1 MKLYLTILSFI
12 IVHLS
17 NAQLSLSGVVVDS
30 LSKEPLPFV
39 KVLFLN
45 TADGAITDF
54 EGGFTVVTNK
64 KVDSLQ
70 FSYVGFKTLT
80 IPIPAENRNNLIIP
94 MVSSTQLGEVEVIAA
109 KKNPAFRILKEINN
123 HRPEN
128 DPRELEAYECEVY
141 NKLQFDLNNIGENF
155 EDNKLISKFDFIAD
169 YTDTLHGKDY
179 LPVLLSESVSNY
191 YYKNSPQ
198 QKKEVITASHVTG
211 IDNLQLGQ
219 FTGDM
224 YQNVNIYDTYIGMF
238 GKDFLSPIAPTGRA
252 FYKYYLMG
260 EDTLDGQL
268 CYHLMFR
275 PRREGDGAFIGD
287 MWITDSTYAVK
298 RVIAEIPDNVNI
310 NYVSSFKVEQNFDY
324 VDSTVWMVTNEKV
337 FAEFKLFNEM
347 KKQKLIGI
355 YVRKTTSRNKITINQ
370 PYDFDFY
377 TSDVELSDSASNR
390 SEDYWKTV
398 RHDSLTNEESGVI
411 NMVDSLKQN
420 KTFRF
425 YDNLSYMAYTGFWR
439 AGPIE
444 IGNIFSAY
452 NKNVVEGH
460 RAMLSLRTSNKFSRR
475 HEINLFGLYG
485 FGDQVFKYGGSYRFK
500 LNNAPREMFR
510 IAYKKKIEQLGLS
523 SRLGDIG
530 NSFTTLF
537 SAGPLDKL
545 TMVNQASL
553 SFEKDYRF
561 NMRTFNAIE
570 WKNFTALGED
580 TDYTRVDEFGDTV
593 KINSVTSFEIRNQI
607 MYTKEEKFISGS
619 FDRFSMGS
627 RYPIISL
634 THTLGIKDVL
644 GSEYNFNRLD
654 FIIDHRPKIGFWGKL
669 HYNVYAGKI
678 FGTLPYP
685 FLNIHEGNQTY
696 YLQTGT
702 FNLLNYYEFVSDT
715 WVGVNFEHRLQGLI
729 LDKVPLIKKLKWRTV
744 YAFKAVVGSFD
755 DKHLSVMNLPSYTN
769 QLSFTKPYME
779 ASVGVENIFKFIRI
793 DAVWRLSYLNASDV
807 RKFGVKFTFTGDF

>member
-1 MKLYLTILSFI
+1 MKLYLTILSFL
-12 IVHLS
+12 IVQFAC
-17 NAQLSLSGVVVDS
+17 AQLTLSGVVVDS

-54 EGGFTVVTNK
+54 DGGFTVSTHK
-64 KVDSLQ
+64 KVDSIE

-80 IPIPAENRNNLIIP
+80 IAIPTENQLNLTIP
-94 MVSSTQLGEVEVIAA
+94 MVSSTQLGEVEVIAQ

-128 DPRELEAYECEVY
+128 DPRELDAYECEVY
-141 NKLQFDLNNIGENF
+141 NKLQFDLNNIGDNF
-155 EDNKLISKFDFIAD
+155 EDNKIIKKFDFVAD
-169 YTDTLHGKDY
+169 YTDTLYGKDY

-191 YYKNSPQ
+191 YFKNSPK
-198 QKKEVITASHVTG
+198 QKKEVITATHVTG

-224 YQNVNIYDTYIGMF
+224 YQNVNIYDNYIGMF

-298 RVIAEIPDNVNI
+298 RVIAEIPDNVNL
-310 NYVSSFKVEQNFDY
+310 NYISSFKVEQNFDFI
-324 VDSTVWMVTNEKV
+324 DSTAWIVTNEKV
-337 FAEFKLFNEM
+337 FAEFKLFNEFE
-347 KKQKLIGI
+347 KQKLLGV
-355 YVRKTTSRNKITINQ
+355 YVRKTTSRTNIVINK
-370 PYDFDFY
+370 PYAFDFY
-377 TSDVELSDSASNR
+377 VADVEITDSASTR
-390 SEDYWKTV
+390 TEEYWKTV
-398 RHDSLTNEESGVI
+398 RHDSLTHEEAGVI
-411 NMVDSLKQN
+411 SMVDSLKQN
-420 KTFRF
+420 KTFKL

-439 AGPIE
+439 AGPLE
-444 IGNIFSAY
+444 IGNVFSLY
-452 NKNVVEGH
+452 NKNIAEGH
-460 RAMLSLRTSNKFSRR
+460 RVMFNVRTSNKFSTK
-475 HEINLFGLYG
+475 HEINAFGIYG
-485 FGDQVFKYGGSYRFK
+485 FGDQQYKYGGSYRWK
-500 LNNAPREMFR
+500 LRNSPREMLRF
-510 IAYKKKIEQLGLS
+510 AYRKKIEQLGLS

-537 SAGPLDKL
+537 SQGPLDKL
-545 TMVNQASL
+545 TMVDKASI
-553 SFEKDYRF
+553 SFEKDYAI
-561 NMRTFNAIE
+561 NLRTFSAVE
-570 WKNFTALGED
+570 WKNFTPLGLS
-580 TDYTRVDEFGDTV
+580 DYSRINDIGDTI
-593 KINSVTSFEIRNQI
+593 KILNLTSFEIRNQI
-607 MYTKEEKFISGS
+607 MYTKEEKFVSGS
-619 FDRFSMGS
+619 FERYSMGS

-634 THTLGIKDVL
+634 THTLGIKEVF

-654 FIIDHRPKIGFWGKL
+654 FILDHRPKIGFWGKL

-685 FLNIHEGNQTY
+685 FLNVHEGNQTY

-744 YAFKAVVGSFD
+744 YAFKAVIGSFD
-755 DKHLSVMNLPSYTN
+755 DKHLSVMNLPSYTS
-769 QLSFTKPYME
+769 QLSLTKPYME

-793 DAVWRLSYLNASDV
+793 DAIWRLSYLNTPDV

>member
-1 MKLYLTILSFI
+1 MKLYLTICSILLAQVVS
-12 IVHLS
+12 
-17 NAQLSLSGVVVDS
+17 AQLTLSGKVVDS
-30 LSKEPLPFV
+30 LSNDPLPFV
-39 KVLFLN
+39 KVLFVN
-45 TADGAITDF
+45 STDGAITDF
-54 EGGFTVVTNK
+54 NGGFKITTHK
-64 KVDSLQ
+64 KVDSIQ

-80 IPIPAENRNNLIIP
+80 IAVPQENKLKLTIPL
-94 MVSSTQLGEVEVIAA
+94 VSSTQLKAVEVVAE
-109 KKNPAFRILKEINN
+109 KKNPAFRILKEIND
-123 HRPEN
+123 HRPQN
-128 DPRELEAYECEVY
+128 DPRELDAYECEVY

-155 EDNKLISKFDFIAD
+155 EDNKLIRKFDFIAD
-169 YTDTLHGKDY
+169 YTDTINGTDY

-198 QKKEVITASHVTG
+198 QKKEVITATHVTG

-224 YQNVNIYDTYIGMF
+224 YQNVNIYDNFIGMF
-238 GKDFLSPIAPTGRA
+238 GKDFLSPIAQTGRA

-260 EDTLDGQL
+260 EDTLGGQL

-298 RVIAEIPDNVNI
+298 RVIAEIPDHVNI
-310 NYVSSFKVEQNFDY
+310 NYISSFKVEQNFDFI
-324 VDSTVWMVTNEKV
+324 DSTVWMVTNEKV
-337 FAEFKLFNEM
+337 FAEFKLFNEF
-347 KKQKLIGI
+347 KTQKLLGV
-355 YVRKTTSRNKITINQ
+355 YVRKTTSRNKIIIND
-370 PYDFDFY
+370 PHEFDFY

-390 SEDYWKTV
+390 SNEYWNIA
-398 RHDSLTNEESGVI
+398 RHDSLSNQEAGVI
-411 NMVDSLKQN
+411 SMVDSLKDN
-420 KTFRF
+420 KRF
-425 YDNLSYMAYTGFWR
+425 KLYDNLSYMAYTGFLK

-452 NKNVVEGH
+452 NQNVVEGH
-460 RAMLSLRTSNKFSRR
+460 RVMLSLRTSNKFSKK
-475 HEINLFGLYG
+475 HEINAFGLYG
-485 FGDQVFKYGGSYRFK
+485 FGDEVFKYGGSDRFK
-500 LNNAPREMFR
+500 LNSAPREMFR

-545 TMVNQASL
+545 TMVNQASF

-570 WKNFTALGED
+570 WKNFTPLGSS
-580 TDYTRVDEFGDTV
+580 DYSRIDENGNTI
-593 KINSVTSFEIRNQI
+593 KILNLTSFEIRNQI
-607 MYTKEEKFISGS
+607 MYTKEEKFVSGS
-619 FDRFSMGS
+619 FDRYSLGS

-634 THTLGIKDVL
+634 THTLGIKEVF

-654 FIIDHRPKIGFWGKL
+654 FILDHRPKIGFWGKL

-696 YLQTGT
+696 YLQTST

-715 WVGVNFEHRLQGLI
+715 WIGVNFEHRLQGLI
-729 LDKVPLIKKLKWRTV
+729 LDKVPLIKKLKWRTI
-744 YAFKAVVGSFD
+744 YTFKAVIGSFD
-755 DKHLSVMNLPSYTN
+755 DKHLSVMNLPTYTN
-769 QLSFTKPYME
+769 QLSYTKPYME

-793 DAVWRLSYLNASDV
+793 DAIWRLSYLNTSED
-807 RKFGVKFTFTGDF
+807 RKPGVKFTFTGDF